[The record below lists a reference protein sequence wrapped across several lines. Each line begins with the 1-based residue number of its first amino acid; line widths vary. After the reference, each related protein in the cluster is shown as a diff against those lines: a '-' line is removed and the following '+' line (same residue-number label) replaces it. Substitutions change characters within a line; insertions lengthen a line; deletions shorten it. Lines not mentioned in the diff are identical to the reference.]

1 MKIIYPLKK
10 LNNFSHTR
18 GIGVYTRQLIS
29 SLQQAYPQDKFISTS
44 HNFSNLAGDLLHYP
58 YFDPFFLTLKRSRK
72 IPTIVTVHD
81 LIPLRFPRHFPPGI
95 RGKLK
100 WWIQR
105 RRLRQVDHIITDSAS
120 SKSDIIKLAGVAPE
134 QVTVIPLGPNQ
145 SQPISG
151 KLSQKLRVQYALPD
165 KYLLYVGDLNWN
177 KNLPGLVKAF
187 SLIQDKKLH
196 LVLVGKVFA
205 DKPDIP
211 QYHAFL
217 QAVAASGKAASI
229 IQLGY
234 VPAHHLSLIYKSAT
248 LYVQPSWYEGFGL
261 PVLEAMKYGCPVAT
275 SSRGSLREIGGEA
288 VAYFDPAKD
297 MGQVISDLLRSPAR
311 LTELSHLGLVRAKQ
325 FSWAMTAHLTH
336 AVYQKILTL
345 YV

>member
-1 MKIIYPLKK
+1 MKIIFPLNK

-29 SLQQAYPQDKFISTS
+29 SLQHKYPQDKFISTS
-44 HNFSNLAGDLLHYP
+44 HDFAKLAGDLLHYP
-58 YFDPFFLTLKRSRK
+58 YFDPFFLTLKKSGR

-81 LIPLRFPRHFPPGI
+81 LIPLRFPRHFPCGI

-105 RRLRQVDHIITDSAS
+105 ARLRSVDHIITDSQS
-120 SKSDIIKLAGVAPE
+120 SKSDIVKLVGVAPE
-134 QVTVIPLGPNQ
+134 QVTVIPLGPNR

-151 KLSQKLRVQYALPD
+151 KLSQKLRAQYALPD

-187 SLIQDKKLH
+187 SLIRDQNLH

-217 QAVAASGKAASI
+217 KAVAASGKAASI
-229 IQLGY
+229 MQLGY
-234 VPAHHLSLIYKSAT
+234 VPAHHLSLIYQSAT

-275 SSRGSLREIGGEA
+275 SSRGSLSEIGGEA
-288 VAYFDPAKD
+288 VTYFDPAKD

-311 LTELSHLGLVRAKQ
+311 LAELSHLGLARAKQ
-325 FSWAMTAHLTH
+325 FSWARTARLTY
-336 AVYQKILTL
+336 AVYQQILTL